1 MLARD
6 GDTTPAWTPHPWRT
20 RVMVTGGGRV
30 AVDTD
35 ELAAR
40 AALLRAAAGEIDRS
54 RAHAAA
60 AAGQV
65 MRYHA
70 AAVLPAIE
78 AGRHL
83 EDVLGVGRSLPALA
97 GAVRGLADDLDLQ
110 RVWYAE
116 AEREVSTLLAPP
128 WWRVLGAVAPP
139 GLVPWQAGAV
149 VVGADALRL
158 VGHAGSAAAALAGP
172 LPGAVV
178 AQRHTAAFA
187 RYAQYLDDDVTRG
200 QVLVDG
206 EPVAVAGLTPVQRTA
221 LAAYGPL
228 SAVGLVAQGG
238 RRLSG
243 LAVSPAPVVPMR
255 GAAGAATAPRGPR
268 DRVGPP
274 GTLGALAHLTT
285 LARPVQPPR
294 TPADLL
300 GRLAALERDVRRRG
314 TGAVEVLRTTTP
326 GGRRHWTVII
336 PGTQAPLAGGA
347 NPMDNA
353 TNLLALAGR
362 RTDVER
368 AVVTA
373 LDASGVAPG
382 EPVSLVGHS
391 QGGLVAAR
399 LAADPLVT
407 ARFTV
412 DSVLTAGSPLGP
424 VQVPA
429 AVSTLSLED
438 VRDVTVGLDGQPN
451 AHLTVAVDGGADE
464 PHDRDG
470 YARSAERLAE
480 VDDPAVRRWLE
491 QDAAARAATV
501 PGARTES
508 MVFEA
513 WRTER

>member
-1 MLARD
+1 MGVLARD

-35 ELAAR
+35 ELAER
-40 AALLRAAAGEIDRS
+40 AALLRSAAAEVDRS
-54 RAHAAA
+54 RAHAAV

-97 GAVRGLADDLDLQ
+97 GAVRGLAADLDLQ
-110 RVWYAE
+110 GVWYAE

-128 WWRVLGAVAPP
+128 WWRVLGAVVPP

-187 RYAQYLDDDVTRG
+187 QYAQYLDDDVTRG
-200 QVLVDG
+200 HVLLDG
-206 EPVAVAGLTPVQRTA
+206 EAVAVAGLTPVQRTA
-221 LAAYGPL
+221 LAAHGPL

-238 RRLSG
+238 RRLAG
-243 LAVSPAPVVPMR
+243 LAVAPAPVVPMR
-255 GAAGAATAPRGPR
+255 GPGARGT
-268 DRVGPP
+268 VGPP
-274 GTLGALAHLTT
+274 GTLGAVAHLTT

-326 GGRRHWTVII
+326 AGRRHWTVII
-336 PGTQAPLAGGA
+336 PGTQAPLAGGV

-373 LDASGVAPG
+373 LDRSGVAPG

-424 VQVPA
+424 VGVPE
-429 AVSTLSLED
+429 AVSVLSLED
-438 VRDVTVGLDGQPN
+438 VRDITVGLDGQPN

-464 PHDRDG
+464 PHHRDG
-470 YARSAERLAE
+470 YARSAERLDE

-491 QDAAARAATV
+491 RDAAARAVAV
-501 PGARTES
+501 PGTRTES
-508 MVFEA
+508 IVFEA
-513 WRTER
+513 WRTVR